1 MGSEKKL
8 LGELAFVSR
17 TFEGGFKE
25 SPYVLDMDANLYIG
39 PADHLSRDEHA
50 AVEAVYHFL
59 AQQGRVQ
66 GAVKDLLRNRALLLD
81 AFREFDA
88 ARIQSHS
95 SEFRICL
102 FGTYDGSMLVPLE
115 DDEMPAGP
123 CGRSVAQV
131 KRRFYDLCRRLD
143 PDFRQRDLSPEQH
156 RAEAAFVTDA

>member
-8 LGELAFVSR
+8 LGELSFVSR

-25 SPYVLDMDANLYIG
+25 SPFVLDMDANLYIG
-39 PADHLSRDEHA
+39 PADHLCRDEHA

-66 GAVKDLLRNRALLLD
+66 GAFKDLLRNRCLLLD

-88 ARIQSHS
+88 ARFQSHS
-95 SEFRICL
+95 SEFRICI

-115 DDEMPAGP
+115 DDELPAGP
-123 CGRSVAQV
+123 CGKTVGEI

-143 PDFRQRDLSPEQH
+143 REFDQRELSAEQH
-156 RAEAAFVTDA
+156 RAEAAFVE